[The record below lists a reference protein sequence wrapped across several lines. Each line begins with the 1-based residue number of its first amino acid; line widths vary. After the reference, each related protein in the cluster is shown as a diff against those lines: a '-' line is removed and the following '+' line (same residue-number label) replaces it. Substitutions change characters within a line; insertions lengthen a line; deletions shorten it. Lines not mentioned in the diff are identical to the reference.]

1 MPENLHWFKWEA
13 YTTWLSGVAL
23 LMVVYYLNPGL
34 YLIAPGSDLS
44 PAAAVLIGFGSLIVG
59 WFVYDLL
66 CDSPLGKTPALLGL
80 VLFVLVIA
88 ACWGYSQIFS
98 GRAAYIHTGALIGT
112 IMVGN
117 VFRIIMPAQRALVAA
132 IEQNRTPDPVLPA
145 KGLLRSRHNNY
156 FTLPVLFIMISNH
169 FPSTYGSQYN
179 WLILAALGALSV
191 LARHYFNTRHDSNR
205 FAWALPAR
213 GGDDLPGL
221 RHFAEPPEQHAE
233 PDCHHAR
240 AGQRRRPGHGDAPR
254 FSEINEVIEQ
264 RCTVCHSANPSSPMF
279 SSAPAGV
286 MFDTPE
292 QIRQQAAKIHAQT
305 VASQIMPLGN
315 ITQMTQEER
324 DLLGAWIARAHRP
337 IEPTPAARLACGFND
352 VSLPGKSGAGH
363 TGPSVQGLSRQS
375 ITNAPEV
382 SCMNDLN
389 ARPAGT
395 TRLPWLQQLLVSL
408 QHVLLMYGGAVA
420 VPLIVG
426 QAAGLSRDEI
436 AFLINADLLV
446 AGIATLVQSLGIG
459 PMGIRMPVMMGASFA
474 AVSSMVVAGM
484 PGSA

>member
-1 MPENLHWFKWEA
+1 MDAHLTEWLNLGIRWIHMIVGIAWIGASFYFVWLENNLNRSNPREGLSGDLWAIHGGGIYHLEKYKLAPPQMPENLHWFKWEA

-23 LMVVYYLNPGL
+23 LMVVYYLNPSL
-34 YLIAPGSDLS
+34 YLVLPGSDLS
-44 PAAAVLIGFGSLIVG
+44 PAAAVAIGFGSLIVG

-117 VFRIIMPAQRALVAA
+117 VFRIIMPAQRALVRA
-132 IEQNRTPDPVLPA
+132 IESNTTPDPTLPA

-191 LARHYFNTRHDSNR
+191 LVRHYFNTRHDSNR
-205 FAWALPAR
+205 FAWALPAAAVGMICLAFVLSPNR
-213 GGDDLPGL
+213 QPVPQNLAPTT
-221 RHFAEPPEQHAE
+221 PEQASVGEQQEGTATHSA
-233 PDCHHAR
+233 
-240 AGQRRRPGHGDAPR
+240 
-254 FSEINEVIEQ
+254 FNKVSSVIEE
-264 RCTVCHSANPSSPMF
+264 RCTVCHSAKPTSSLF
-279 SSAPAGV
+279 SAAPAGV

-292 QIRQQAAKIHAQT
+292 QIQQMAAKIHAQT

-324 DLLGAWIARAHRP
+324 DLLASWIEQGA
-337 IEPTPAARLACGFND
+337 
-352 VSLPGKSGAGH
+352 
-363 TGPSVQGLSRQS
+363 Q
-375 ITNAPEV
+375 
-382 SCMNDLN
+382 
-389 ARPAGT
+389 
-395 TRLPWLQQLLVSL
+395 
-408 QHVLLMYGGAVA
+408 
-420 VPLIVG
+420 
-426 QAAGLSRDEI
+426 
-436 AFLINADLLV
+436 IN
-446 AGIATLVQSLGIG
+446 
-459 PMGIRMPVMMGASFA
+459 
-474 AVSSMVVAGM
+474 
-484 PGSA
+484 

>member
-1 MPENLHWFKWEA
+1 MDAHLTEWLNLGIRWIHMIVGIAWIGASFYFVWLENNLNRSNPREGLSGDLWAIHGGGIYHLEKYKLAPPQMPENLHWFKWEA

-23 LMVVYYLNPGL
+23 LMVVYYLNPSL
-34 YLIAPGSDLS
+34 YLVLPGSGMS
-44 PAAAVLIGFGSLIVG
+44 PATAVAIGFGSLIVG
-59 WFVYDLL
+59 WFIYDLL
-66 CDSPLGKTPALLGL
+66 CDSPLGKKPVLLGV

-132 IEQNRTPDPVLPA
+132 IEQNRTPDPLLPA

-205 FAWALPAR
+205 FAWALPAAAVGMICLAFVLSPNR
-213 GGDDLPGL
+213 QPAPQNLAPTT
-221 RHFAEPPEQHAE
+221 PEQASI
-233 PDCHHAR
+233 
-240 AGQRRRPGHGDAPR
+240 
-254 FSEINEVIEQ
+254 SEKKSGATDHNAFNKISSVIEE
-264 RCTVCHSANPSSPMF
+264 RCTVCHSANPTSPMF
-279 SSAPAGV
+279 SAAPAGV

-292 QIRQQAAKIHAQT
+292 QIQQMAAKIHAQT

-324 DLLGAWIARAHRP
+324 DLLANWIAQ
-337 IEPTPAARLACGFND
+337 
-352 VSLPGKSGAGH
+352 GA
-363 TGPSVQGLSRQS
+363 Q
-375 ITNAPEV
+375 
-382 SCMNDLN
+382 
-389 ARPAGT
+389 
-395 TRLPWLQQLLVSL
+395 
-408 QHVLLMYGGAVA
+408 
-420 VPLIVG
+420 
-426 QAAGLSRDEI
+426 
-436 AFLINADLLV
+436 IN
-446 AGIATLVQSLGIG
+446 
-459 PMGIRMPVMMGASFA
+459 
-474 AVSSMVVAGM
+474 
-484 PGSA
+484 

>member
-1 MPENLHWFKWEA
+1 MDAHLTEWLNLGIRWIHMIVGIAWIGASFYFVWLENNLNRSNPREGLSGDLWAIHGGGIYHLEKYKLAPPQMPENLHWFKWEA

-169 FPSTYGSQYN
+169 FPSTYGSEYN

-191 LARHYFNTRHDSNR
+191 LARHYFNTRHNGNR
-205 FAWALPAR
+205 FAWALPAAALGMICLAYVTAPNR
-213 GGDDLPGL
+213 QPAAPNLAATTPEQASQAAQQQPQQAVEQPAAAASDGVA
-221 RHFAEPPEQHAE
+221 FAEV
-233 PDCHHAR
+233 
-240 AGQRRRPGHGDAPR
+240 
-254 FSEINEVIEQ
+254 SNVIHE
-264 RCTVCHSANPSSPMF
+264 RCTVCHSAQPTSPLF
-279 SSAPAGV
+279 SAAPAGV
-286 MFDTPE
+286 MFDTP
-292 QIRQQAAKIHAQT
+292 QQMRQQAAKIHAQT

-315 ITQMTQEER
+315 ITQMTPEER
-324 DLLGAWIARAHRP
+324 QLIGQWIAQGAHT
-337 IEPTPAARLACGFND
+337 E
-352 VSLPGKSGAGH
+352 
-363 TGPSVQGLSRQS
+363 
-375 ITNAPEV
+375 
-382 SCMNDLN
+382 
-389 ARPAGT
+389 
-395 TRLPWLQQLLVSL
+395 
-408 QHVLLMYGGAVA
+408 
-420 VPLIVG
+420 
-426 QAAGLSRDEI
+426 
-436 AFLINADLLV
+436 
-446 AGIATLVQSLGIG
+446 
-459 PMGIRMPVMMGASFA
+459 
-474 AVSSMVVAGM
+474 
-484 PGSA
+484 